1 MGQDPAAALSTPPLH
16 QWKMGEKHS
25 PHPPQ
30 SPGSDTRAHTW
41 ANTELV
47 GTAQA
52 RCRGKSSDMGGKN
65 SDRGPLAGREPW
77 MGPHT
82 RACVHT
88 RERMDSHAHCDTL
101 AYVCTQM
108 WVCTCLHTVLVPCGE
123 GPGCR
128 GGGVDWHPTHISER
142 VIPYFQ
148 ARKLSPMQHPTN
160 PHPPPLGMG
169 SSALALGMCCQ
180 EGEEQRTRKWT
191 TGEWR
196 WGYLRWNLI
205 GQFAWKQRDRD
216 SEKEGG
222 WKRSRGGLRAGAGVE
237 SRIWSHAAGQMGRR
251 VEGCPAPGDIL
262 PLGHSVEV
270 LNVGPS
276 IKGQCVQVP
285 S

>member
-1 MGQDPAAALSTPPLH
+1 MTHVHIHGQTQSWWARPRPGAGGRALTRVARIVTEGPWL
-16 QWKMGEKHS
+16 GE
-25 PHPPQ
+25 
-30 SPGSDTRAHTW
+30 SPGWAPTHVHVCTHGSTWTHMHT
-41 ANTELV
+41 
-47 GTAQA
+47 
-52 RCRGKSSDMGGKN
+52 
-65 SDRGPLAGREPW
+65 
-77 MGPHT
+77 
-82 RACVHT
+82 
-88 RERMDSHAHCDTL
+88 DTL

-128 GGGVDWHPTHISER
+128 GGGVDWHPTHISKR

-205 GQFAWKQRDRD
+205 GQFAWKQRNRD

-222 WKRSRGGLRAGAGVE
+222 WKRSRSGLREGAGVE
-237 SRIWSHAAGQMGRR
+237 CHAYGPMQLGRWDGGLR
-251 VEGCPAPGDIL
+251 GAQLRETYYL
-262 PLGHSVEV
+262 SVTA
-270 LNVGPS
+270 LRYS
-276 IKGQCVQVP
+276 M
-285 S
+285 